1 MLVLPDVARFETKG
15 IDQED
20 MRLGDW
26 GDRYRP
32 WKQSEGECMTTRGS
46 RLMKLGVA
54 VVAAVAA
61 LAVAVPSASA
71 SLPASSVKGFS
82 EDRTTFGSLAAC
94 QNIFTGPAT
103 FDNHIGR
110 IKADIKSVTFNFCDT
125 GTSVTAN
132 ALPWKLDLQR
142 DDSYAISGVDV
153 NITTSQGTCRYT
165 GSIDGV
171 GQFPDVYDLRGT
183 LNRQTAGCG
192 GPDQIN
198 VSNLTEVISFS

>member
-1 MLVLPDVARFETKG
+1 MLVLPDVARFDTKG

-26 GDRYRP
+26 VTIP
-32 WKQSEGECMTTRGS
+32 SQKQSEGECMTARGS

-54 VVAAVAA
+54 VVATVAA
-61 LAVAVPSASA
+61 LAIAAPSASA

-94 QNIFTGPAT
+94 QNVFTGPVT

-110 IKADIKSVTFNFCDT
+110 ITADIESVTFNFCDT
-125 GTSVTAN
+125 GISVKAN

-142 DDSYAISGVDV
+142 DDSYTISGVDV
-153 NITTSQGTCRYT
+153 SITTSQGTCRYS

-171 GQFPDVYDLRGT
+171 GQFSGVYDLRGT
-183 LNRQTAGCG
+183 LNLQTAGCG
-192 GPDQIN
+192 GPNQIN
-198 VSNLTEVISFS
+198 VSNLTEVISLS

>member
-1 MLVLPDVARFETKG
+1 M
-15 IDQED
+15 I
-20 MRLGDW
+20 
-26 GDRYRP
+26 
-32 WKQSEGECMTTRGS
+32 TRGS

-61 LAVAVPSASA
+61 LAIAALPASA
-71 SLPASSVKGFS
+71 STPASSVKGFS

-94 QNIFTGPAT
+94 QNIFTGPVT

-110 IKADIKSVTFNFCDT
+110 IRADIKSATFNFCDT
-125 GTSVTAN
+125 GTSITAN

-142 DDSYAISGVDV
+142 DASYTISGVDV
-153 NITTSQGTCRYT
+153 NVTTSQGTCRYT

-171 GQFPDVYDLRGT
+171 GQAFSDVYDLRGT
-183 LNRQTAGCG
+183 LNLQTAGCG
-192 GPDQIN
+192 GPRQIN